1 MPRSSCAI
9 RAQRLETLL
18 IAPVRRLRVG
28 PASAWR
34 TPCSAA
40 PYEQDGAMS
49 RWSLS
54 APATLALCALL
65 NVSCVTVGQP
75 FDTAR
80 LRDVYK
86 GQPRTEVVDWF
97 GEPAHGNKL
106 SLVDSPNGCVKRYR
120 YAFAD

>member
-1 MPRSSCAI
+1 
-9 RAQRLETLL
+9 
-18 IAPVRRLRVG
+18 
-28 PASAWR
+28 
-34 TPCSAA
+34 
-40 PYEQDGAMS
+40 MS

-120 YAFAD
+120 YAFADREHSFVLWVDFDDRNRVCNTVVAEG